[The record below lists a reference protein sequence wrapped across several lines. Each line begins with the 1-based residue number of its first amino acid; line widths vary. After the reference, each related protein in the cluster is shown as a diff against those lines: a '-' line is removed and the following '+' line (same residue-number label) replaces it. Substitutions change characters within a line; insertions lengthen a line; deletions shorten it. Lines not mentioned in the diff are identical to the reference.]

1 MSTTW
6 KGLAV
11 GVTALLALTGLVV
24 GLTVA
29 MLDPS
34 GSDLGELAGYLLLS
48 GGITIALGLVVARR
62 GLPAFVRSTRGRL
75 VLVAVVT
82 GVLAL
87 GNVGFTALLMFF
99 STHDLAILAGLLA
112 FALGMSIFIA
122 YSFSETTSRRMG
134 QLVDAVRRISAGRL
148 DARVPLDSND
158 EIGELAGA
166 LNAMA
171 QRLEDSFGR
180 ERELENARRDL
191 VSNVSH
197 DLRTPLASIRAMIES
212 INDGVVTDEPTIQRY
227 LKTTQSEVETLSQLI
242 NDLFELSQMDAGILK
257 LHAEAASVQDL
268 VSDTLESMAAQAA
281 LQKLS
286 LEGKVERDIGPVVMD
301 SHRVQRVL
309 YNLVQNSLRHTPPDG
324 TISIRARDTGD
335 AVEVQV
341 ADTGEGIP
349 TLELDRLF
357 DPGFRRD
364 HARSRQLGGTGLG
377 LSIAKG
383 IVEAHGGRIWV
394 ESEPGKGSVFSFTL
408 PKTAAAAGKG

>member
-6 KGLAV
+6 RVLAV
-11 GVTALLALTGLVV
+11 GVATLLALSGLVI
-24 GLTVA
+24 GLTAA

-34 GSDLGELAGYLLLS
+34 AGDLGELTGYLLLS
-48 GGITIALGLVVARR
+48 GGLTVALGLVAARR

-75 VLVAVVT
+75 VLVALVT

-99 STHDLAILAGLLA
+99 STHDLAILAGLLT

-122 YSFSETTSRRMG
+122 FSFSETTAQRMG
-134 QLVDAVRRISAGRL
+134 QVVDAVRRISAGQL
-148 DARVPLDSND
+148 DARVPLDTQD

-171 QRLEDSFGR
+171 QRLENSFTR

-212 INDGVVTDEPTIQRY
+212 INDGVVTDAPTIKRY
-227 LKTTQSEVETLSQLI
+227 LKSTQSEVETLSQLI

-286 LEGKVERDIGPVVMD
+286 LEGEVERGLGPVVMD
-301 SHRVQRVL
+301 SPRVQRVL
-309 YNLVQNSLRHTPPDG
+309 YNLVQNSLRHTPSDG
-324 TISIRARDTGD
+324 TISIRARDAGD
-335 AVEVQV
+335 EVEVQV

-349 TLELDRLF
+349 TQELERVF
-357 DPGFRRD
+357 DPGYRRD
-364 HARSRQLGGTGLG
+364 RSRSRGSGGTGLG

-408 PKTAAAAGKG
+408 PKTAAAASKG